1 MECRKCKK
9 EIPDESVFC
18 NHCGAKQEAKAHKT
32 RTRGNGEGTAYKRGK
47 TWTACYIAGWILDE
61 ETGKAHPD
69 KRTKG
74 GFPSKAA
81 ALAYIP
87 ELKKNVVSDIDPKI
101 SFQRLFLRFSEQ
113 HEDRVTKSTMDCYK
127 AAYKHYRD
135 VWSLPFAALG
145 IDDLQNCVDEC
156 PAGRRTRE
164 NMKALGTLM
173 YKFAASRKLIKD
185 NENTAQYIYVT
196 GDKGTRPALPLS
208 DLETIRKAIGKVPYA
223 DYIYIL
229 AYLGMRPNEML
240 SLTRD
245 SYHSENGIDY
255 LVGGFKSEA
264 GTDRIITIS
273 PKIRQYIL
281 PLVMKADPYIF
292 PKEDGKR
299 MSDDWFRT
307 KAFFPCLAACGIQRI
322 PDKDHPAKYVPY
334 SMRHTFSNLLKAVS
348 GSDTDKAAL
357 MGHSDASMTK
367 YYQSADLDS
376 LAAITNVI

>member
-292 PKEDGKR
+292 P
-299 MSDDWFRT
+299 
-307 KAFFPCLAACGIQRI
+307 
-322 PDKDHPAKYVPY
+322 
-334 SMRHTFSNLLKAVS
+334 
-348 GSDTDKAAL
+348 
-357 MGHSDASMTK
+357 
-367 YYQSADLDS
+367 
-376 LAAITNVI
+376 